1 MINKYKFIRFLSKD
15 KDIRDIFNF
24 GLSCIFLIGLL
35 FISYYGLYFIGEY
48 LKNNHVDLLKNH
60 NLSNSPPIII
70 GFVFACFIF
79 IGLLFILFLI
89 AIIYGIIQT
98 IISPYKLYY
107 YYRYEYIDL
116 SETNSETNNKTNN
129 KINNKKNIINCVKFY
144 YNLSSKDYSKI
155 DEYYISYYHICQ
167 STIISFLCIFIPIII
182 FFVISYLGKL
192 FSYYFPLLELKNKS
206 GEIIENK
213 IFYTLTGILVLS
225 IMLLFC
231 IIIVCTYL
239 YFCELYKKFKN
250 KYEEFT
256 YLNK

>member
-15 KDIRDIFNF
+15 KDIQYIFYI

-35 FISYYGLYFIGEY
+35 FISYYGLYFIGDY
-48 LKNNHVDLLKNH
+48 LKNNHEELLKNR

-79 IGLLFILFLI
+79 LGLSFLLFLI
-89 AIIYGIIQT
+89 VIIYGIIQT

-129 KINNKKNIINCVKFY
+129 KKNIINCVKFY
-144 YNLSSKDYSKI
+144 YNLSTKDYNKI

-167 STIISFLCIFIPIII
+167 ITIISFLCIFISIII
-182 FFVISYLGKL
+182 FFVTAYLGKVIT
-192 FSYYFPLLELKNKS
+192 YYFPLLKLKDKS
-206 GEIIENK
+206 GEIIESE
-213 IFYTLTGILVLS
+213 IFYSFTTILVLCIIS
-225 IMLLFC
+225 IFC

-239 YFCELYKKFKN
+239 YFYELYKQFKN
-250 KYEEFT
+250 KYNEFT
-256 YLNK
+256 HLNK